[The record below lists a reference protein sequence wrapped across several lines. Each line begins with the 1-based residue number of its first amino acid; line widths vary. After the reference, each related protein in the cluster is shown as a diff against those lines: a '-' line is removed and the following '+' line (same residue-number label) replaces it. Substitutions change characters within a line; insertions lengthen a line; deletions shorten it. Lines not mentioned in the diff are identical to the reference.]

1 MKSDPLKSQKD
12 FLSLGKVL
20 TRICANATK
29 LWLIWRVMRP
39 KKEREKG
46 NNIQQI
52 PRRETAVSIC
62 QRSLKP
68 RPSITRE
75 RLLENKNSATASTVN
90 WQTQNLH
97 VICTPKTINQI
108 LIYDLLIYIH
118 ASGLIPH
125 SVRVL

>member
-1 MKSDPLKSQKD
+1 MRLIANEIRPFKISERFPEFGQSFDKNMCKCHQTLVDLKS
-12 FLSLGKVL
+12 
-20 TRICANATK
+20 NETK
-29 LWLIWRVMRP
+29 KR
-39 KKEREKG
+39 KEKG

-90 WQTQNLH
+90 
-97 VICTPKTINQI
+97 
-108 LIYDLLIYIH
+108 
-118 ASGLIPH
+118 
-125 SVRVL
+125 